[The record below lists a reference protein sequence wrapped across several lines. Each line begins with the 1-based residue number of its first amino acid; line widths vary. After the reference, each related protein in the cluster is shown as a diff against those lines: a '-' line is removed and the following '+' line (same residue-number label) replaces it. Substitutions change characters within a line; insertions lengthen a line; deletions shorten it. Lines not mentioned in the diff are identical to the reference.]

1 MKKAVH
7 KSGKRKRAIARAT
20 LKQGTG
26 KVKINKI
33 LLDYY
38 EPKLVR
44 MKIKEPLILA
54 ENIVSNLDINVSVRG
69 GGCMGQADAIRL
81 AIGRVLSNYKPELKK
96 EFLEYDRQLLVADIR
111 RKECSKPNSRGQAR
125 AKRQKSYR

>member
-111 RKECSKPNSRGQAR
+111 RLCKFN
-125 AKRQKSYR
+125 